1 LEGFFF
7 FLSPK
12 IKFLFFVKKKRGKKL
27 DYKNEKRGKWKER
40 VVGIGPW
47 IRQKFIKILTNYI

>member
-1 LEGFFF
+1 
-7 FLSPK
+7 
-12 IKFLFFVKKKRGKKL
+12 VKKKRGKKL